1 MTSEAWDQCS
11 DDSSKDFTEMV
22 TTKYCP
28 ESISVLSFAG
38 SLTCTFQS
46 LRVLRLARNF
56 RLGQPAYDMSGV
68 DFMLVGPRLLILL
81 WSFRQQST
89 AERKRLILEEV
100 AAPPNDAQRP
110 PVPRFRKTPT
120 GETVEAH
127 DWHVTAPG
135 IGLAMMA
142 DSVIFRRTGRC
153 GSVWNSCRI
162 HIERKPDSQLY

>member
-1 MTSEAWDQCS
+1 M
-11 DDSSKDFTEMV
+11 
-22 TTKYCP
+22 
-28 ESISVLSFAG
+28 
-38 SLTCTFQS
+38 
-46 LRVLRLARNF
+46 LRLARNF

-89 AERKRLILEEV
+89 AERRRPILREV
-100 AAPPNDAQRP
+100 AALSNDVREP
-110 PVPRFRKTPT
+110 RDPRFRKTLM

-127 DWHVTAPG
+127 NWHVTALG
-135 IGLAMMA
+135 IGSAMVA
-142 DSVIFRRTGRC
+142 DSEIFKRTGRC